1 MKRRWL
7 AVSLAAAVLLLAG
20 CSKDYSGVYGGMNAL
35 GIPMTVELNKDGT
48 ATTNVL
54 GFPVSGSYRVEGST
68 LTLTVMAYGFSQSIT
83 GKIAN
88 DTIEF
93 EEVTLKKGVTS
104 IDVDSLFS
112 YGQ

>member
-7 AVSLAAAVLLLAG
+7 AAVLAASVLLLAG
-20 CSKDYSGVYGGMNAL
+20 CSKDYSGVYGGMNTL
-35 GIPMTVELNKDGT
+35 GIPVTVELNKDGT

-68 LTLTVMAYGFSQSIT
+68 LTLTMTAYGFSQSIT
-83 GKIAN
+83 GKITG
-88 DTIEF
+88 DTIAF
-93 EEVTLKKGVTS
+93 EDVTLKKGVTS
-104 IDVDSLFS
+104 IDVDSLYT